1 MYRLLIADDDPMFLH
16 SLVGHIPWGELGVEI
31 AGMATNGKEALA
43 LYRERRPELLLSDI
57 RMPLMDGINLAT
69 AVREIQLDCQII
81 FMSVYADKEYL
92 KMAIKLQAVDYIEK
106 PVDREELI
114 GAIVRAVKALCGR
127 PMPSAGDIWR
137 FSRTVE
143 DVIQYLLDNFQQELT
158 IEFLAGQVYLSP
170 NYLSNLFKKETGKT
184 ILQFLTEIRIG
195 KSKELLA
202 NSYES
207 VQEIAGR
214 VGYSDSRHFSKIFR
228 KAVGKTPTAFRG
240 RGL

>member
-1 MYRLLIADDDPMFLH
+1 MYRLLIVDDDSMFLQ
-16 SLVGHIPWGELGVEI
+16 SLIGHMPWGELGVEI
-31 AGMATNGKEALA
+31 AGIATNGREALS
-43 LYRERRPELLLSDI
+43 LYRERHPELLLSDI
-57 RMPLMDGINLAT
+57 RMPLMDGLNLAT

-114 GAIVRAVKALCGR
+114 GAIGRAVKTLNNR
-127 PMPSAGDIWR
+127 PASSDSDIWR

-143 DVIQYLLDNFQQELT
+143 DVIQHLLDNFREEIT
-158 IEFLAGQVYLSP
+158 IDFLASQVYLSP
-170 NYLSNLFKKETGKT
+170 NYLSSLFKKETGKT

-195 KSKELLA
+195 KSKELLI

-207 VQEIAGR
+207 VQEIAR
-214 VGYSDSRHFSKIFR
+214 QVGYSDSRHFSKIFQ
-228 KAVGKTPTAFRG
+228 KAVGKTPTAFRR